1 MCRLTS
7 GYPWHIKPIS
17 LRLALQPGVAHH
29 REPLLT
35 SHGKFLVE
43 KTDAEVA
50 VLEQDMAPL
59 DLHLSTCKQDLKCVL
74 VALFHNRIVHRSIKQ
89 LVIKNIKQ
97 KGSS

>member
-1 MCRLTS
+1 M
-7 GYPWHIKPIS
+7 
-17 LRLALQPGVAHH
+17 
-29 REPLLT
+29 
-35 SHGKFLVE
+35 E
-43 KTDAEVA
+43 KTDAKVA

-74 VALFHNRIVHRSIKQ
+74 VALFDHNRIVHRSIKQ